1 MAVTGVVKPFAYPDG
16 LSSTDRWQFF
26 HGNIVLSGTGNYAAG
41 GIVLVWNPMTSA
53 TTGGN
58 EFPLSLTTI
67 PKFAYAY
74 SGTGLPYVYTISPTT
89 GNLLVA
95 PGQGVTNAS
104 ATASAFSITSNVV
117 TITATNTFAAG
128 DQVLLQGFAT
138 ATYLNGSVV
147 TVISTGLSGSAF
159 EFNFTH
165 ANTSG
170 SDTGTATRISIP
182 VGTAIPAAVI
192 ADTIVFEA
200 TFAKD

>member
-95 PGQGVTNAS
+95 PATGRDQRFRHGFGV
-104 ATASAFSITSNVV
+104 FHHVER
-117 TITATNTFAAG
+117 G
-128 DQVLLQGFAT
+128 HHHRDQHVCRRRS
-138 ATYLNGSVV
+138 GSVA
-147 TVISTGLSGSAF
+147 GLRDGDLSEWQRGDGDLDRTLGLGFRVQFHPRQYQRLRHRYSHT
-159 EFNFTH
+159 NFDSCGH
-165 ANTSG
+165 GDSCG
-170 SDTGTATRISIP
+170 GDC
-182 VGTAIPAAVI
+182 
-192 ADTIVFEA
+192 
-200 TFAKD
+200 